1 MKAIIL
7 LSLVILLL
15 SACSTKG
22 DLKIINET
30 EHNVYFSI
38 NNIDKTLQAN
48 QTTVLSLDSGKDYSP
63 FYRPEKE
70 YNLKIKGE
78 TFSLYDGITPLD
90 ETTVTV
96 TSKKTKRL
104 YLQPTDAGIKVNNNS
119 LSHSLYN
126 VGYQKIYPD
135 TTTELTILT
144 NEILPQTT
152 WFSIL
157 PYFSQQDSFAFK
169 FSYETYTGTIV
180 YSDTTTLH
188 LDEQFI
194 IDYTN

>member
-1 MKAIIL
+1 MKAIIFL
-7 LSLVILLL
+7 LLIILLL

-22 DLKIINET
+22 DLKIINES

-38 NNIDKTLQAN
+38 NNIDRTLQAN
-48 QTTVLSLDSGKDYSP
+48 QTTLLSLNTGKDYSI

-78 TFSLYDGITPLD
+78 TFSLYNGIIPVD
-90 ETTVTV
+90 ETTIVV
-96 TSKKTKRL
+96 TSKKTTKL
-104 YLQPTDAGIKVNNNS
+104 YIHPSDAGIKINNND
-119 LSHSLYN
+119 LINSLYN

-135 TTTELTILT
+135 STTDVKILT
-144 NEILPQTT
+144 DEILPQTT
-152 WFSIL
+152 WFDLL

-169 FSYETYTGTIV
+169 FSYETYTGAIV

-194 IDYTN
+194 IDYP